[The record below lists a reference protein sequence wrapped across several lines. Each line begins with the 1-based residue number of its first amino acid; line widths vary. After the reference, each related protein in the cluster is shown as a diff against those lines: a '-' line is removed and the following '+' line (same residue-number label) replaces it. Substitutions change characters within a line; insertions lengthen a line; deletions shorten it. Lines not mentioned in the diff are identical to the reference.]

1 MKNNLLIGLAV
12 LTCLTTATYGLVST
26 GSLATITDVVCPDEG
41 REKAGS
47 KPLSAEKKE
56 FNKRKNKSAA
66 EPTEKPTAL
75 SYAQWLNGREKV
87 DDKGNWK
94 EGTYVE
100 LKDVYLIDYKEQKGE
115 SCNCYQADSDKT
127 KADIHLNIGDSLSFA
142 DKINDYYMVIEIT
155 PSYKALHKNV
165 MDSLKLLKNQ
175 KVTIR
180 GYLFYDSEHE
190 RNSINYCKTCISK
203 NVWRKS
209 CWEIHPIT
217 YIGKSK

>member
-1 MKNNLLIGLAV
+1 
-12 LTCLTTATYGLVST
+12 
-26 GSLATITDVVCPDEG
+26 VV
-41 REKAGS
+41 
-47 KPLSAEKKE
+47 
-56 FNKRKNKSAA
+56 
-66 EPTEKPTAL
+66 
-75 SYAQWLNGREKV
+75 
-87 DDKGNWK
+87 
-94 EGTYVE
+94 
-100 LKDVYLIDYKEQKGE
+100 
-115 SCNCYQADSDKT
+115 
-127 KADIHLNIGDSLSFA
+127 
-142 DKINDYYMVIEIT
+142 EIT

-190 RNSINYCKTCISK
+190 RNSINYCKTCTSK